1 MQAVREAGRWG
12 EERSLPTPGTADAP
26 SLVMGTH
33 NRQIV
38 VACDF
43 SEQGKGVLD
52 AAVSLAKTH
61 PECVLHIVAVLD
73 PRTGLDALP
82 PHGHVEITY
91 ADEVR
96 DFMAAKVAETIR
108 TANVTCDVTYFLH
121 ARIGAAAFEIL
132 GLAKEVGADTLLIG
146 THGYTGFRHLMMGS
160 VAERVV
166 REAGC
171 PVTVVRAK
179 TYPDVELEP
188 VIEVAAH
195 PRPTSR
201 LYRFSYENNNVIMT
215 PPNWPIH

>member
-1 MQAVREAGRWG
+1 M
-12 EERSLPTPGTADAP
+12 S
-26 SLVMGTH
+26 TH
-33 NRQIV
+33 NRQVV

-73 PRTGLDALP
+73 PRTGLEALP
-82 PHGHVEITY
+82 LHGTVDITY
-91 ADEVR
+91 ADGVR
-96 DFMAAKVAETIR
+96 DFMAAKVAEAIR
-108 TANVTCDVTYFLH
+108 NAHVTCDVTYFLH
-121 ARIGAAAFEIL
+121 ARIGAAALEIL
-132 GLAKEVGADTLLIG
+132 DLAKEVGADTLLIG
-146 THGYTGFRHLMMGS
+146 THGYTGFRHLVMGS

-195 PRPTSR
+195 ARPKSKM
-201 LYRFSYENNNVIMT
+201 YRFSYENHNVIMR
-215 PPNWPIH
+215 PPDWPIH